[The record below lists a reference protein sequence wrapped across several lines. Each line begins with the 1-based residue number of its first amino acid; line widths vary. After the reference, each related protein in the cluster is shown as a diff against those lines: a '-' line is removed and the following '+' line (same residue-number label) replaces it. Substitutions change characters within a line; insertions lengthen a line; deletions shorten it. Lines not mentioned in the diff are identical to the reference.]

1 MDTISLDGIE
11 VWANHGVME
20 HEADLGQRYVVDVTI
35 HVDLRAAAASDDLAE
50 TVDYGAL
57 AALVVHTFAAPRT
70 RLVEAVAGRVAEA
83 VLGHDERIAAVDITV
98 HKPSAPLT
106 VPVRDVRIT
115 MHRTRDTR
123 DDLTGERTGSQ

>member
-35 HVDLRAAAASDDLAE
+35 HVDLRLAAASDDLAD

-57 AALVVHTFAAPRT
+57 ASLVVHTFGQPRV
-70 RLVEAVAGRVAEA
+70 RLVETVAGRVADA
-83 VLGHDERIAAVDITV
+83 VLEHDERIAAVDVTV

-106 VPVRDVRIT
+106 VPVRDVRIQL
-115 MHRTRDTR
+115 HRTRP
-123 DDLTGERTGSQ
+123 TGPGS

>member
-11 VWANHGVME
+11 LWANHGVME

-35 HVDLRAAAASDDLAE
+35 HVDLEPAIASDDLAD

-57 AALVVHTFAAPRT
+57 SSLVAHTFGAPRT
-70 RLVEAVAGRVAEA
+70 RLVEAVAGRVATA
-83 VLGHDERIAAVDITV
+83 VLEHDERIQAVDLTV

-106 VPVRDVRIT
+106 VPVRDVRI
-115 MHRTRDTR
+115 RLTRWR
-123 DDLTGERTGSQ
+123 DGVAGAAG

>member
-1 MDTISLDGIE
+1 MDTIQLDGIE

-35 HVDLRAAAASDDLAE
+35 HLDLEAAIASDDLAD

-57 AALVVHTFAAPRT
+57 SALVVHTFGAPRT
-70 RLVEAVAGRVAEA
+70 RLVEAVAGRVAAA
-83 VLGHDERIAAVDITV
+83 VFEHDERIEGVELTV

-106 VPVRDVRIT
+106 VPVRDVRI
-115 MHRTRDTR
+115 RLVRWR
-123 DDLTGERTGSQ
+123 DDQRPG